1 MRWQAELCATIGSP
15 LYAQLLAAAAE
26 DVEAGGPCWSVLAGH
41 ETDPLGSV
49 PALRFMAAAHRL
61 VLRGEAPALGRH
73 YPSAGGDAAAGDPWP
88 DFRATIADNAAEL
101 RALIEL
107 PVQTNEVG
115 RCAALLGGFLH
126 VARATGL
133 PLATLE
139 IGCSA
144 GLNLRWHRWLYDAG
158 AAGTWGEAD
167 SPVRLGDRF
176 DPPPPLDVAVEVV
189 ERRGCDAE
197 PLDPASDA
205 DRETLLACTWP
216 DQADRFAQLDAA
228 LSVAGDDPVAIDRAP
243 AADWLERQLDE
254 RRADV
259 ATVVFQSIVLQYLD
273 DDQRTRVRAA
283 IEAAGA
289 VATERAPL
297 AWLRMEP
304 GGDLAD
310 VRLRMWP
317 GGDDALIGR
326 AGYHGRPVHW
336 LGG

>member
-1 MRWQAELCATIGSP
+1 LCGTIGSP
-15 LYAQLLAAAAE
+15 LYADLLAAAAD
-26 DVEAGGPCWSVLAGH
+26 DVEAGGPCWSVFEGH
-41 ETDPLGSV
+41 ETDALGSV

-61 VLRGEAPALGRH
+61 VLRGEAPMLARH
-73 YPSAGGDAAAGDPWP
+73 YPSAGGRPDAGDPWP
-88 DFRATIADNAAEL
+88 DFRAAVAEHMETL
-101 RALIEL
+101 HELIEL

-115 RCAALLGGFLH
+115 RSAALLGGFLQ
-126 VARATGL
+126 VARVTGL

-158 AAGTWGEAD
+158 AAGTWGDPD

-176 DPPPPLDVAVEVV
+176 DPAPPLDAAVEVA
-189 ERRGCDAE
+189 ERRGCDAQ
-197 PLDPASDA
+197 PLDPTSDA
-205 DRETLLACTWP
+205 HRETLLACTWP
-216 DQADRFAQLDAA
+216 DQVDRFTQLDAA
-228 LSVAGDDPVAIDRAP
+228 LRVAADDPVAIDRAP
-243 AADWLERQLDE
+243 AAEWVADQL
-254 RRADV
+254 ADPRPGV

-273 DDQRTRVRAA
+273 DDQRAGVRAA

-289 VATERAPL
+289 AATARAPL
-297 AWLRMEP
+297 AWLSMEP

-317 GGDDALIGR
+317 GGEEALIAR
-326 AGYHGRPVHW
+326 AGYHGRPVRW